1 MSDYGF
7 LNARVRGMSSALLT
21 PQFYDQV
28 LAVEGTEALVDA
40 LLNSNYGPS
49 LREAIS
55 SGVSLEAVE
64 LGLRRSLHHTFTK
77 VLASASDPARRL
89 LQVQLRYWD
98 VLNILTLCR
107 GLVKRSTPEALV
119 AGLFPVG
126 ELDEPRLLELAG
138 NSDLVTLA
146 DTLCTWGFPFAFVL
160 RESLQHQSGSA
171 ALMAIEAALARAYF
185 AWAWSEVAGSDENEK
200 LLRTHLQ
207 CQIDL
212 VNLMAALRYVRHKA
226 KDEHVEPTPW
236 LPQGGLSEAWL
247 EKLLHCLDLDQA
259 LEMIA
264 GSYFAP
270 AVERGVLA
278 FGEHRRL
285 GLMERL
291 LESVVLTRGCHLFR
305 MDPLGIGVAAG
316 FLWRVFNEF
325 LNLRILLRGKAYGR
339 PGPAIREELL
349 FV

>member
-7 LNARVRGMSSALLT
+7 LNARVRGMSSRLLT

-49 LREAIS
+49 LRETIA
-55 SGVSLEAVE
+55 SGVSLDAVE
-64 LGLRRSLHHTFTK
+64 LGLRRSLHATFTR
-77 VLASASDPARRL
+77 VLAIAPDKARRL

-98 VLNILTLCR
+98 VLNILTICR
-107 GLVKRSTPEALV
+107 GLVMGSSRKALM

-126 ELDEPRLLELAG
+126 ELDEPRLVELAG
-138 NSDLVTLA
+138 HEDLVTLA
-146 DTLCTWGFPFAFVL
+146 GALCTWGFPFAFVL
-160 RESLQHQSGSA
+160 RESLQGRSGTA
-171 ALMAIEAALARAYF
+171 ALMALEAALARAYF
-185 AWAWSEVAGSDENEK
+185 AWAWSEVSGPDKNQK
-200 LLRTHLQ
+200 LVRSQLQ

-212 VNLMAALRYVRHKA
+212 VNIMSALRYVRHKVR
-226 KDEHVEPTPW
+226 DEHVEPTPW
-236 LPQGGLSEAWL
+236 LPQGGLDQSWL
-247 EKLLHCLDLDQA
+247 DKLRHCPGLDQA

-270 AVERGVLA
+270 AIERGVLA

-305 MDPLGIGVAAG
+305 TDPLGIGVAAG
-316 FLWRVFNEF
+316 FLWRVFTEF
-325 LNLRILLRGKAYGR
+325 LNLRILLRGKAYAL
-339 PGPAIREELL
+339 PSPAIREELL
-349 FV
+349 IV